1 MLRGIAAG
9 ADLSVAGVAVVVGP
23 LFGAEFGSFASTDS
37 LVVRSGSLAAGAGV
51 FIPCIPTNFSIPVI
65 FHSHPCRPVCI
76 VSSMYLHLFKV
87 NRNMDILSLL
97 IVLCRACLV
106 IKAMLLALRPE
117 LPPGLLLI
125 V

>member
-1 MLRGIAAG
+1 MPFCCICC
-9 ADLSVAGVAVVVGP
+9 VGP
-23 LFGAEFGSFASTDS
+23 LVVGA
-37 LVVRSGSLAAGAGV
+37 GSLAAGAGV
-51 FIPCIPTNFSIPVI
+51 FISCISTNFSIPVI
-65 FHSHPCRPVCI
+65 FHSHPCRPVCV

-106 IKAMLLALRPE
+106 IEAMLLALRPE